1 VPARSESQTG
11 SGVALFDTPLGRCA
25 VAWTPRGIAAVQL
38 PEGRDTAT
46 RARAAA
52 RVPGAAESVPP
63 RGVQR
68 VIDEIT
74 LLLSGQARALA
85 EVALDLEGVTPFAR
99 RVYEAA
105 RALPPGATSTYG
117 ELAQRIGEPSKARA
131 VGQAL
136 GRNPFAVVVPC
147 HRVLGA
153 GGRLGGFSAN
163 GGVTAKQRL
172 LVLESAH
179 APRDAAACEGDGQI
193 AFDARSAVRR
203 LRAADPAL
211 ARLIDRVGPFELEL
225 RRASSVFAMLAEAIV
240 YQQLNGRAAATIY
253 ARVCALFP
261 GAHRGFTPQ
270 QILRASDA
278 KLRGAGLSR
287 AKTLALRD
295 LARRAAKHELPGLA
309 EARELDDAVLIERLT
324 EVRGIGRWTVEMLL
338 IFRLGRPD
346 VLPVDDFGVRKGY
359 ALAFGKRSLPKPREL
374 ARLGQRW
381 APYRTVAAWYLWR
394 AAALQPR

>member
-1 VPARSESQTG
+1 VPARSDSGNG
-11 SGVALFDTPLGRCA
+11 SGYALFDTPLGRCA
-25 VAWTPRGIAAVQL
+25 IAWTPRGIAAVQL

-52 RVPGAAESVPP
+52 RVPEAAEAVPP
-63 RGVQR
+63 RDVQR
-68 VIDEIT
+68 AIDDIT
-74 LLLSGQARALA
+74 LLFSGQARALDQ
-85 EVALDLEGVTPFAR
+85 VILDLESVSPFAR

-105 RALPPGATSTYG
+105 RAVPPGATTSYG
-117 ELAQRIGEPSKARA
+117 ELAQRLGEPRKARA

-153 GGRLGGFSAN
+153 GGRLGGFSVS

-179 APRDAAACEGDGQI
+179 APRDEAAFEGDGGL
-193 AFDARSAVRR
+193 AFDAKAAVRR

-211 ARLIDRVGPFELEL
+211 ARVMDRAGPFALEL
-225 RRASSVFAMLAEAIV
+225 RSASSVFGMLAEAIV

-270 QILRASDA
+270 HVLRASDA

-295 LARRAAKHELPGLA
+295 LARRAARHELPTLSQ
-309 EARELDDAVLIERLT
+309 ARELDDEHLIERLT
-324 EVRGIGRWTVEMLL
+324 QVRGIGRWTVEMLL

-346 VLPVDDFGVRKGY
+346 VLPADDFGVRKGY
-359 ALAFGKRSLPKPREL
+359 AVAFGKRSLPKPREL
-374 ARLGQRW
+374 ARIGERW
-381 APYRTVAAWYLWR
+381 APWRTVAAWYLWR
-394 AAALQPR
+394 AAAF

>member
-1 VPARSESQTG
+1 VVPARSDSLSG
-11 SGVALFDTPLGRCA
+11 AGVALFDTPLGRCA
-25 VAWTPRGIAAVQL
+25 IAWTPRGVAAVQL

-52 RVPGAAESVPP
+52 RVPGAAEAVPP
-63 RGVQR
+63 RDVQR
-68 VIDEIT
+68 AIDEIT
-74 LLLSGQARALA
+74 LLFSGQARALDG
-85 EVALDLEGVTPFAR
+85 VALDLEGVPPFAR

-105 RALPPGATSTYG
+105 RAVPPGSTTSYG
-117 ELAQRIGEPSKARA
+117 ELAQRLGEPRKARA

-136 GRNPFAVVVPC
+136 GSNPFAVVVPC

-153 GGRLGGFSAN
+153 NGRLGGFSAN
-163 GGVTAKQRL
+163 GGLTTKQRL

-179 APRDAAACEGDGQI
+179 APRDETASEGDGQL
-193 AFDARSAVRR
+193 AFDAQTAVRR
-203 LRAADPAL
+203 LRAADPTL
-211 ARLIDRVGPFELEL
+211 ARVIDRAGPFALEL
-225 RRASSVFAMLAEAIV
+225 RRAASVFAMLAEAIV
-240 YQQLNGRAAATIY
+240 YQQLTGRAAATIY

-270 QILRASDA
+270 HILRASDA

-295 LARRAAKHELPGLA
+295 LARRAARDELPTLA
-309 EARELDDAVLIERLT
+309 EARGLDDAALVERLT
-324 EVRGIGRWTVEMLL
+324 QVRGIGRWTVEMLL

-346 VLPVDDFGVRKGY
+346 VLPVDDYGVRKGY
-359 ALAFGKRSLPKPREL
+359 AVAFGKRSLPEPREL
-374 ARLGQRW
+374 ARIGARW

-394 AAALQPR
+394 AAAF